1 MNRFG
6 AILALLLLSL
16 PAFAQEGP
24 RSLAGP
30 TDTVDDSQAQLQKS
44 VTQLYFSGLQN
55 KLGLTDGQFLRSRQA
70 IQNFIGMRFR
80 NANQRKNLDERQE
93 QILKQLNASEAD
105 IQKLN
110 EDESKLA
117 GEIATWETRLIR
129 KLQNDLGADQQ
140 LSERQILALRTYN
153 KEFFTERLPNLLE
166 QVRAGNL
173 PLKGQQR
180 PPVARGNQN
189 QRGQAA
195 APANTLRGRDVPP
208 PVQPPRKLAR

>member
-105 IQKLN
+105 I
-110 EDESKLA
+110 
-117 GEIATWETRLIR
+117 
-129 KLQNDLGADQQ
+129 
-140 LSERQILALRTYN
+140 
-153 KEFFTERLPNLLE
+153 
-166 QVRAGNL
+166 
-173 PLKGQQR
+173 
-180 PPVARGNQN
+180 
-189 QRGQAA
+189 
-195 APANTLRGRDVPP
+195 
-208 PVQPPRKLAR
+208 